1 MVTNHKLVVFVIL
14 IFTIFFIVPIFQDYN
29 SKSLKNYEVV
39 NCKTYEVKL
48 GDTLSEIAER
58 FKPENMKL
66 SNYIVEIQYV
76 NSIGLDIMP
85 GEKILIPRVRR

>member
-1 MVTNHKLVVFVIL
+1 VVTNYKLVVFVIL

-66 SNYIVEIQYV
+66 SNYIVEIQYA
-76 NSIGLDIMP
+76 NSIGYDIMP
-85 GEKILIPRVRR
+85 GEKILIPMVRR

>member
-1 MVTNHKLVVFVIL
+1 LVVFVIL
-14 IFTIFFIVPIFQDYN
+14 IFIIFFIVPIFQDYN
-29 SKSLKNYEVV
+29 SKSLTKYEIV

-48 GDTLSEIAER
+48 GGTLSEIAER